1 MIEKKGLGGKRIC
14 RVNVSLD
21 NQMNQ
26 KLNKLA
32 IACSMKPTTLA
43 RVLIEKCLDDP
54 VLVRQLQDEFAV
66 YSAYRV
72 IPVTIKGKLEYVL
85 SDGK

>member
-1 MIEKKGLGGKRIC
+1 MIEGKGLGGKRIC

-32 IACSMKPTTLA
+32 IACNMKPTTLA
-43 RVLIEKCLDDP
+43 RMLIEKCLDNP
-54 VLVRQLQDEFAV
+54 QLVSDLQNEFAV
-66 YSAYRV
+66 HSAYRV
-72 IPVTIKGKLEYVL
+72 IPVTRQGKIEYVL